1 MKCEHLKKLR
11 WSCPIKWGNCQPP
24 DCIVPL
30 WRASMTAHA
39 TPTPPSLNGVSAE
52 NLALFR
58 ITLQT
63 PHESAAVTQEA
74 AVHTALS
81 HFPGSQLRDD
91 VLAHALKPYRLPA
104 TGRLCWVVSITPPM
118 ATVSGPPGSKEI
130 PVRYF
135 LVFIDA
141 QTGQFL
147 FFHYFADANATG

>member
-1 MKCEHLKKLR
+1 M
-11 WSCPIKWGNCQPP
+11 S
-24 DCIVPL
+24 
-30 WRASMTAHA
+30 AHA
-39 TPTPPSLNGVSAE
+39 TPTPPSLTGVSAE

-63 PHESAAVTQEA
+63 PLESAAVTQEA

-81 HFPGSQLRDD
+81 QFPGSQLRDD
-91 VLAHALKPYRLPA
+91 VLPHVLTPYTLPD
-104 TGRLCWVVSITPPM
+104 TGKLCWVVSITPPM

-141 QTGQFL
+141 QTGRFL
-147 FFHYFADANATG
+147 FFHYFADANPTS